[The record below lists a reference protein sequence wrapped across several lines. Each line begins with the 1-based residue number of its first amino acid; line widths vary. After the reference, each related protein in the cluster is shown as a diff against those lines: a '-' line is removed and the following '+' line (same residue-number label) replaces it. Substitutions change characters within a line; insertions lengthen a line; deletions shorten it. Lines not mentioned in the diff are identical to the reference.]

1 MIFELTDQQR
11 LVKDSVD
18 RLMSDRYTFEA
29 RETIRKGTENW
40 SRERWK
46 DYAGLGLLAL
56 RVDEADGG
64 FGCGPFDT
72 MIVMEAFGRALA
84 LEPYV
89 STVLL
94 GAGLIRL
101 AANAEQRARLLPPLC
116 EGRLLLAFAHSEEQ
130 SGNDLRHVAATAAP
144 AEGGFVLNGKKTLVL
159 HGDSADYLIV
169 SARSSGATLDPSGIG
184 LFLVAAEASGLSRR
198 SYRMIDGQRAADIE
212 LNGVRVSPDNVI
224 DASGQ
229 SLPIIQQV
237 VEETIAALAAEAV
250 GVMDEMLRLTSDY
263 LRVRKQFG
271 VEIASFQAIQH
282 RLADMFIALEQ
293 ARSMAMFAANAC
305 QSDDASHRSTCIAAA
320 KVQISRSIRFVSQQ
334 AIQLHGGIGMTM
346 EYKIGHLFQRATMI
360 DTLFGNGDHHLS
372 RLAAGSGLFAAL
384 DGCASDSR

>member
-1 MIFELTDQQR
+1 MIFELTEQQR
-11 LVKDSVD
+11 LIKDSVE

-29 RETIRKGTENW
+29 RETLRKGAEHW

-56 RVDEADGG
+56 RIDEADGG
-64 FGCGPFDT
+64 FGCDPFDT
-72 MIVMEAFGRALA
+72 MIVMEAIGRALA

-94 GAGLIRL
+94 GAGVIRL
-101 AANAEQRARLLPPLC
+101 AGNEEQRTRLLPPLC

-144 AEGGFVLNGKKTLVL
+144 DEGGFVLNGEKTLVL

-184 LFLVAAEASGLSRR
+184 LFLVATDAPGLSRR
-198 SYRMIDGQRAADIE
+198 SYRTIDGQRAADIE
-212 LNGVRVSPDNVI
+212 LNGVRVSPGNVI

-229 SLPIIQQV
+229 ALPVIQQV
-237 VEETIAALAAEAV
+237 VDETIAALAAEAV

-305 QSDDASHRSTCIAAA
+305 QSDDASYRSTCIAAA

-360 DTLFGNGDHHLS
+360 DTLFGNGDHHLGL
-372 RLAAGSGLFAAL
+372 LAKGDGLFAA
-384 DGCASDSR
+384 